1 MSAELMPMLDAL
13 KRLGPQSAA
22 SLAQAL
28 GLSTMGAHKQLQQL
42 LDRGWVRWAD
52 EVQGVGRPKRR
63 WRLSEAGH
71 ARYPDSHGEL
81 TLSLIRHVES
91 QFGTQ
96 AVNAWVT
103 AREQDSLSRY
113 LTTLH
118 DHSEDLHA
126 RLQILA
132 ALRTEEGYVARLEPD
147 GADWLLIEDHC
158 PICRAAR
165 HCEGLCGSELLL
177 FQRCVEGLAE
187 VQRSEH
193 LLAGARRC
201 VYRFVPLGP
210 GKCAGKS

>member
-1 MSAELMPMLDAL
+1 MSADLTPMLDAL

-22 SLAQAL
+22 SLAEVL

-71 ARYPDSHGEL
+71 ACYPDSHGEL

-91 QFGTQ
+91 QFGAA
-96 AVNAWVT
+96 AVTAWLA

-113 LTTLH
+113 LAALH
-118 DHSEDLHA
+118 DHPAELHA
-126 RLQILA
+126 RLQTLA
-132 ALRTEEGYVARLEPD
+132 ALRAEEGYVARLEAD

-158 PICRAAR
+158 PVCKAAR
-165 HCEGLCGSELLL
+165 HCESLCGSERSL

-201 VYRFVPLGP
+201 VYRFVPLQQ
-210 GKCAGKS
+210 GKNAGKV